1 MRSATSLRRSRSTV
15 LLVGLAGAM
24 ALSLPGSAVAHDKF
38 SFDHPA
44 DGFGSRDTRLFSTAN
59 SDTAGEGD
67 NLGWEAITSIPTGN
81 PHTDLDFFTQGGETY
96 ASVGTLG
103 TGANGG
109 GQSII
114 KLTETDENGV
124 QTVDP
129 SFFSA
134 HPSAFCPSNPRSV
147 LGLQHDVE
155 ATPKS
160 ADVVN
165 NSSQKPDEAAA
176 ADVQLIVDAT
186 DASGRCHDQGVLGV
200 SSAPQGGLEIVDVT
214 NLEDP
219 VEIGLTSH
227 IGQSHTVNIDPRR
240 PHIAYSVTSDQ
251 IGVTVNDNGTPD
263 DTSDDTFT
271 RDNESSGNTLDGF
284 EVVDLSSCLAPPYGT
299 LKVDESLEGDDLV
312 AAKRE
317 QCRPETY
324 RYRYP
329 TVDMALGH
337 TSERTIFGCHELEI
351 YPDDRLTCGSGGA
364 LIVLDMEGAFV
375 KDPETGLDKPNGTP
389 LPCFA
394 RPSSTPR
401 TTGYSTGAT
410 VMDCVNGGEDGSQS
424 LTVSEFPE
432 GNDSL
437 KGVVHLGSV
446 YHQGRGAGEYD
457 VTEDIDFNHESELTL
472 SGKNLIAT
480 DERGGGV
487 VPPGATCSAGDLNQE
502 GNGGVHAYQFDEL
515 RTERP
520 VAATDE
526 EEAEQAFE
534 AYARGTDGEKAIFR
548 APIRTAAEATFC
560 TAHVMQQAPGQNRI
574 FMGWYT
580 QGTQVVDYVEL
591 PGGVFE
597 WVEDQDAQEET
608 EGTEDEPGTRAQ
620 AETEQAG
627 YLIPENANTWV
638 SHVFRVEENED
649 GTFTYFGATGDFLL
663 GEDGRNSIDIYK
675 VTLPAPATACTL
687 APEATVE
694 DRDLAREVHRPNV
707 DCVLHYDIAKGT
719 TDTTYSPTED
729 VTRAQ
734 MASFIARDIEAAGGT
749 LPAAG
754 SAGFSDIAGNTHE
767 ENIKRLAAAGIVGG
781 KGDGRYDPAGKVT
794 RDQMASFIVRAAR
807 FVTGEPYEA
816 SSTSNFSDVPASN
829 VHRENINAGF
839 EADLFRGTTA
849 PTEGQPGTYSPNLTV
864 QRDQMATF
872 LVRLFT
878 QTIQV

>member
-1 MRSATSLRRSRSTV
+1 MRSATSLRRSRSTA
-15 LLVGLAGAM
+15 LFVGLAGAM

-38 SFDHPA
+38 GLDHPA
-44 DGFGSRDTRLFSTAN
+44 TGFAGEGRLSSTFN
-59 SDTAGEGD
+59 SDTAGDGE
-67 NLGWEAITSIPTGN
+67 NLGWELVTSIPTGN
-81 PHTDLDFFTQGGETY
+81 PHTDLDFFTQGGESY

-103 TGANGG
+103 TGPNGG

-114 KLTETDENGV
+114 KLTETDENGE

-160 ADVVN
+160 PDVVN
-165 NSSQKPDEAAA
+165 NSAQKPGEAAS
-176 ADVQLIVDAT
+176 ADAQLIVDAT
-186 DASGRCHDQGVLGV
+186 DASGRCHDQGTLGI
-200 SSAPQGGLEIVDVT
+200 SNAPRGGLEIVDVT
-214 NLEDP
+214 DLENP

-227 IGQSHTVNIDPRR
+227 IGESHTVNIDPKR
-240 PHIAYSVTSDQ
+240 PHIAYSVSSDAVS
-251 IGVTVNDNGTPD
+251 VTTDDNGTPD

-271 RDNESSGNTLDGF
+271 RDNETSGFGLDGF
-284 EVVDLSSCLAPPYGT
+284 EVVDMSSCMTAPYGT
-299 LKVDESLEGDDLV
+299 LSEGATV
-312 AAKRE
+312 EEKRE

-337 TSERTIFGCHELEI
+337 TNESTIYGCHELEI
-351 YPDDRLTCGSGGA
+351 YPDDRLTCGGGAA

-375 KDPETGLDKPNGTP
+375 RDPETGLDKPNGTP
-389 LPCFA
+389 LPCRA
-394 RPSSTPR
+394 RPSSTSA
-401 TTGYSTGAT
+401 TAYDTGAT

-424 LTVSEFPE
+424 LTVSAFPE

-437 KGVVHLGSV
+437 RGVEHIGTV
-446 YHQGRGAGEYD
+446 YHMGRGAGEYD
-457 VTEDIDFNHESELTL
+457 VTEDIDFNHEAEFTR

-487 VPPGATCSAGDLNQE
+487 VPPGATCSAGDVNQE
-502 GNGGVHAYQFDEL
+502 GNGGVHAYQVDEL
-515 RTERP
+515 KTERP

-526 EEAEQAFE
+526 EEAEQSFE
-534 AYARGTDGEKAIFR
+534 AYARGTDGQKAIFR
-548 APIRTAAEATFC
+548 APVRTGAEATLC

-608 EGTEDEPGTRAQ
+608 EGTDDEPGTRAQ

-627 YLIPENANTWV
+627 YFIPENANTWV
-638 SHVFRVEENED
+638 SHIFRVEENED

-663 GEDGRNSIDIYK
+663 GNEGRNAVDVYK

-687 APEATVE
+687 APESTVE
-694 DRDLAREVHRPNV
+694 DREAAREVHRPSI

-719 TDTTYSPTED
+719 SETTYSPTND

-734 MASFIARDIEAAGGT
+734 MASFIANAIRAAGGT
-749 LPAAG
+749 VPVG
-754 SAGFSDIAGNTHE
+754 TGTTGFNDIAGSTHE
-767 ENIKRLAAAGIVGG
+767 ENIKGLAAAGIVNG
-781 KGDGRYDPAGKVT
+781 KGDGSYDPSGKVT

-807 FVTGEPYEA
+807 FITDQPYAA
-816 SSTSNFSDVPASN
+816 SSADHFSDVQASN
-829 VHRENINAGF
+829 VHAENINAGYEAGLF
-839 EADLFRGTTA
+839 EGTTA
-849 PTEGQPGTYSPNLTV
+849 PAEGQPGTYAPNLTV

-878 QTIQV
+878 QTIQP